1 MDRQMTGEQFTPEE
15 NEIIRT
21 VARFVN
27 ERVRPCVQE
36 LEREGKYPQHL
47 VGEMMELGLFGLAV
61 PERYGGLGARVPV
74 LAKIFEV
81 LGSGWT
87 TLAAYINSHST
98 VAYAIA
104 THGTDDQKERYLSGL
119 AAGEHRGALCLTEPG
134 CGSDLQAIRGM
145 AKDAG
150 DHYDLTASKT
160 YVTNGEKATLLLTL
174 VKHPASA
181 SAAKPRISLLIVEK
195 AYPKVSVTST
205 FEKTAFHLVDTVQI
219 EMDGVAVA
227 KSQLLGT
234 VEGAGF
240 SQLMDSLEI
249 GRISIAASAVGLAAN
264 ALSEAKRY
272 ASERVTFGVTI
283 DQHQA
288 IQMKLADMAT
298 KLVGARLMTM
308 EAASAKERG
317 GRCDMIT
324 AMAKLHAS
332 DCALEI
338 AHQAVVVHGGAGYI
352 REYVVER
359 LHREALLYTI
369 GEGTNDINRIVISRR
384 MKGEEEMQYLGL
396 LP

>member
-1 MDRQMTGEQFTPEE
+1 MTGELLTPEE
-15 NEIIRT
+15 SEIIGT
-21 VARFVN
+21 VGRFVK
-27 ERVRPCVQE
+27 ERVRPYVQQ

-61 PERYGGLGARVPV
+61 PESYGGLGARVPV
-74 LAKIFEV
+74 LATLFEV

-87 TLAAYINSHST
+87 TLAAYVNSHST

-104 THGTDDQKERYLSGL
+104 THGTEEQKSRYLPGL
-119 AAGEHRGALCLTEPG
+119 ATGEHRGALCLTEPG
-134 CGSDLQAIRGM
+134 CGSDLQAIKGL

-150 DHYDLTASKT
+150 NHYDLNASKT
-160 YVTNGEKATLLLTL
+160 YVTNGAKATLLLTL
-174 VKHPASA
+174 VKHPAPA
-181 SAAKPRISLLIVEK
+181 GETKPKISLLIVEK

-205 FEKTAFHLVDTVQI
+205 FKKTAFHLVDTVQI
-219 EMDGVAVA
+219 EMDDVAVPKA
-227 KSQLLGT
+227 QLLGAA
-234 VEGAGF
+234 EGSGF
-240 SQLMDSLEI
+240 PQLMDSLEI
-249 GRISIAASAVGLAAN
+249 GRVAIAASAVGLATN

-324 AMAKLHAS
+324 AMAKTYAS
-332 DCALEI
+332 DCALDI

-352 REYVVER
+352 QDYVVER

-384 MKGEEEMQYLGL
+384 MKGEEEMRYLGL

>member
-1 MDRQMTGEQFTPEE
+1 MTGEMVTPEE
-15 NEIIRT
+15 KEIIWT
-21 VARFVN
+21 VGRFVK
-27 ERVRPCVQE
+27 ERVRPFVQQ
-36 LEREGKYPQHL
+36 LEREGNYPQHL
-47 VGEMMELGLFGLAV
+47 VNEMMELGLFGLAV
-61 PERYGGLGARVPV
+61 PESYGGLGARIPV
-74 LAKIFEV
+74 LATILEV
-81 LGSGWT
+81 LGSGWA
-87 TLAAYINSHST
+87 TLAAYLNSHST

-104 THGTDDQKERYLSGL
+104 THGTEEQKGRYLPRL
-119 AAGEHRGALCLTEPG
+119 ATGEDRGALCLTEPG
-134 CGSDLQAIRGM
+134 CGSDLQAIKGL
-145 AKDAG
+145 AKDVG
-150 DHYDLTASKT
+150 GHYDLNASKT
-160 YVTNGEKATLLLTL
+160 YVTNGAKASLLLTL

-181 SAAKPRISLLIVEK
+181 GEKPKISLLIVEK
-195 AYPKVSVTST
+195 AYPNVSVTST

-219 EMDGVAVA
+219 EMDGVAVPKA
-227 KSQLLGT
+227 QLLGT
-234 VEGAGF
+234 TEGKGF
-240 SQLMDSLEI
+240 AQLMDSLEI

-288 IQMKLADMAT
+288 VQLKLADMAT

-308 EAASAKERG
+308 EAASEKERG

-324 AMAKLHAS
+324 AMAKTYAS

-384 MKGEEEMQYLGL
+384 MRGDQEMQYLGL

>member
-1 MDRQMTGEQFTPEE
+1 MTGELHTPEE
-15 NEIIRT
+15 NEIIGT
-21 VARFVN
+21 VARFVK
-27 ERVRPCVQE
+27 ERVRPYVQQ

-61 PERYGGLGARVPV
+61 PESYGGLGARIPV
-74 LAKIFEV
+74 LAIILEV
-81 LGSGWT
+81 LGSGWA
-87 TLAAYINSHST
+87 TLAAYVNSHST

-104 THGTDDQKERYLSGL
+104 THGTEQQKSRYLPRL
-119 AAGEHRGALCLTEPG
+119 ATGEHRGALCLSEPG
-134 CGSDLQAIRGM
+134 CGSDLQAIKGL

-150 DHYDLTASKT
+150 DHYDLVASKT
-160 YVTNGEKATLLLTL
+160 YVTNGAKATLLLTL
-174 VKHPASA
+174 VKHPAVA
-181 SAAKPRISLLIVEK
+181 GETKPKISLLIVEK

-219 EMDGVAVA
+219 EMDGVAVPKA
-227 KSQLLGT
+227 QLLGPA
-234 VEGAGF
+234 EGMGF
-240 SQLMDSLEI
+240 PQLMDSLEI
-249 GRISIAASAVGLAAN
+249 GRVAIAASAVGVAAN

-272 ASERVTFGVTI
+272 ASERVAFGVTI
-283 DQHQA
+283 DHHQA

-324 AMAKLHAS
+324 AMAKTYAS

-338 AHQAVVVHGGAGYI
+338 AHQAVVIHGGAGYI
-352 REYVVER
+352 RDYVVER

>member
-1 MDRQMTGEQFTPEE
+1 MTGEPFTDEE
-15 NEIIRT
+15 NEIVRT
-21 VARFVN
+21 VSRFVK
-27 ERVRPCVQE
+27 ERVRPYVQD

-47 VGEMMELGLFGLAV
+47 VDEMMGLGLFGLAI
-61 PERYGGLGARVPV
+61 PESYGGLGARVPV
-74 LAKIFEV
+74 LAALLEV
-81 LGSGWT
+81 LSNGWT
-87 TLAAYINSHST
+87 TLAAYLNSHST

-104 THGTDDQKERYLSGL
+104 THGTEDQKARYLPGL
-119 AAGEHRGALCLTEPG
+119 ATGEHRGALCLTEPG

-150 DHYDLTASKT
+150 DRYDLTASKT
-160 YVTNGEKATLLLTL
+160 YVTNGAKATLLLTL
-174 VKHPASA
+174 AKHPAQA
-181 SAAKPRISLLIVEK
+181 GETKPRISLLIVEK
-195 AYPKVSVTST
+195 AYPNVTVTST

-219 EMDGVAVA
+219 EMDCVAIP
-227 KSQLLGT
+227 KPQLLGA
-234 VEGAGF
+234 VEGKGF
-240 SQLMDSLEI
+240 AQLMDSLEI
-249 GRISIAASAVGLAAN
+249 GRVSIAASAVGLAAN

-272 ASERVTFGVTI
+272 ASERVTFGVAI

-298 KLVGARLMTM
+298 KLVSARLMTT
-308 EAASAKERG
+308 EAAAAKERG

-324 AMAKLHAS
+324 AMAKMYAS

-352 REYVVER
+352 RESVVER
-359 LHREALLYTI
+359 LNREALLYTI

-384 MKGEEEMQYLGL
+384 MKGEEEMEYLGL

>member
-1 MDRQMTGEQFTPEE
+1 MTGEQFTPEE
-15 NEIIRT
+15 NEIIWT
-21 VARFVN
+21 VARFVK
-27 ERVRPCVQE
+27 ERVRPHVQQ
-36 LEREGKYPQHL
+36 LEREGKYPQQL
-47 VGEMMELGLFGLAV
+47 VNEMMALGLFGLAV
-61 PERYGGLGARVPV
+61 PESYGGLGARVPV
-74 LAKIFEV
+74 LATILEV
-81 LGSGWT
+81 LSGGWT
-87 TLAAYINSHST
+87 TLAAYVNSHST

-104 THGTDDQKERYLSGL
+104 THGTEEQKNRYLPGL
-119 AAGEHRGALCLTEPG
+119 ASGEQRGALCLTEPG
-134 CGSDLQAIRGM
+134 CGSDLQAIKAL
-145 AKDAG
+145 AKDAADG
-150 DHYDLTASKT
+150 YDLTASKT
-160 YVTNGEKATLLLTL
+160 YVTNGAKATLLLTL
-174 VKHPASA
+174 VKHPTLAGET
-181 SAAKPRISLLIVEK
+181 KPKISLLIIEK

-219 EMDGVAVA
+219 EMDGVTVP
-227 KSQLLGT
+227 KSQLLGAA
-234 VEGAGF
+234 EGKGF

-249 GRISIAASAVGLAAN
+249 GRVAIAASAVGVAAS

-272 ASERVTFGVTI
+272 ASERVAFGVTI

-298 KLVGARLMTM
+298 KLVAARLMTM

-324 AMAKLHAS
+324 AMAKMYAS

-352 REYVVER
+352 RDYVVER

-396 LP
+396 LA

>member
-1 MDRQMTGEQFTPEE
+1 MTSERFTPEE
-15 NEIIRT
+15 NEMILT
-21 VARFVN
+21 VARFVR
-27 ERVRPCVQE
+27 ERVRPDVQQ

-47 VGEMMELGLFGLAV
+47 VNAMMELGLFGLAV
-61 PERYGGLGARVPV
+61 PESYGGLGARVPV
-74 LAKIFEV
+74 LATILEV
-81 LGSGWT
+81 LSSGWT
-87 TLAAYINSHST
+87 TLAAYVNSHST
-98 VAYAIA
+98 LAYAIA
-104 THGTDDQKERYLSGL
+104 THGTEEQKSRYLPGL
-119 AAGEHRGALCLTEPG
+119 ASGEHRGALCLTEPG
-134 CGSDLQAIRGM
+134 CGSDLQAIKGL

-160 YVTNGEKATLLLTL
+160 YVTNGAKATLLLTL
-174 VKHPASA
+174 VKHPGLAGET
-181 SAAKPRISLLIVEK
+181 KPKISLLIIEK
-195 AYPKVSVTST
+195 AYPRVSVTST

-219 EMDGVAVA
+219 EMDGVAVP

-234 VEGAGF
+234 VEGMGF
-240 SQLMDSLEI
+240 PQLMDSLEI

-324 AMAKLHAS
+324 AMAKMYAS

-352 REYVVER
+352 RDYVVER

>member
-1 MDRQMTGEQFTPEE
+1 MTDDQFTPEE
-15 NEIIRT
+15 SEIVGT

-27 ERVRPCVQE
+27 ERVRPLVQQ

-47 VGEMMELGLFGLAV
+47 VQEMMELGLFGLAV
-61 PERYGGLGARVPV
+61 PESYGGLGARVPV
-74 LAKIFEV
+74 TAAILEA
-81 LGSGWT
+81 LGSGWA
-87 TLAAYINSHST
+87 TLAAYVNSHST

-104 THGTDDQKERYLSGL
+104 THGTEEQRKRYLAGL
-119 AAGEHRGALCLTEPG
+119 ASGEHRGALCLTEPG
-134 CGSDLQAIRGM
+134 CGSDLQAIKALAR
-145 AKDAG
+145 DAG
-150 DHYDLTASKT
+150 DNYDLTASKT
-160 YVTNGEKATLLLTL
+160 YVTNGAKATLLLTL
-174 VKHPASA
+174 VKHPPLAGET
-181 SAAKPRISLLIVEK
+181 KPKISLVIVEK

-219 EMDGVAVA
+219 EMDGVAVP
-227 KSQLLGT
+227 KSQLLGS
-234 VEGAGF
+234 VEGIGF
-240 SQLMDSLEI
+240 RQLMDSLEI
-249 GRISIAASAVGLAAN
+249 GRVAIAASAVGVAAN

-288 IQMKLADMAT
+288 IQIKLADMAT
-298 KLVGARLMTM
+298 KLVAARLMTM
-308 EAASAKERG
+308 EAAAAKERG

-324 AMAKLHAS
+324 AMAKTFAS

-352 REYVVER
+352 RDSVVER

-384 MKGEEEMQYLGL
+384 MKGEEEIQYLGL

>member
-1 MDRQMTGEQFTPEE
+1 MDRQMTGELFTPEE
-15 NEIIRT
+15 NEIVRT
-21 VARFVN
+21 VARFVK
-27 ERVRPCVQE
+27 ERVRPYVQQ
-36 LEREGKYPQHL
+36 LEREGKYPLHL
-47 VGEMMELGLFGLAV
+47 VSEMMELGLFGLAV
-61 PERYGGLGARVPV
+61 PESYGGLGARLPV
-74 LAKIFEV
+74 LATILEV

-87 TLAAYINSHST
+87 TLAAYVNSHST

-104 THGTDDQKERYLSGL
+104 THGTEEQKERYLPGL
-119 AAGEHRGALCLTEPG
+119 ATGEHRGALCLTEPG
-134 CGSDLQAIRGM
+134 CGSDLQAIKGM

-174 VKHPASA
+174 VKHPASTGET
-181 SAAKPRISLLIVEK
+181 KPKISLLIIEK
-195 AYPKVSVTST
+195 TYPNVSVTSA
-205 FEKTAFHLVDTVQI
+205 FEKTAFPLVDTVQI
-219 EMDGVAVA
+219 EMGGVAVP
-227 KSQLLGT
+227 KSQLLGGA
-234 VEGAGF
+234 EGMGF
-240 SQLMDSLEI
+240 LQLMDSLEI

-264 ALSEAKRY
+264 ALSEAQRY

-283 DQHQA
+283 DRHQA

-308 EAASAKERG
+308 EAAAAKERG

-324 AMAKLHAS
+324 AMAKTYAS
-332 DCALEI
+332 DCALEV

-352 REYVVER
+352 RDYVVER

-384 MKGEEEMQYLGL
+384 MKGEEEMRYLGL

>member
-1 MDRQMTGEQFTPEE
+1 MDRQMTGEPLTPEE
-15 NEIIRT
+15 HEIIRT
-21 VARFVN
+21 VARFVS
-27 ERVRPCVQE
+27 ERVRPHVQQ

-47 VGEMMELGLFGLAV
+47 VSEMMELGLFGLAV
-61 PERYGGLGARVPV
+61 PESYGGLGARIPV
-74 LAKIFEV
+74 FATIIEV

-87 TLAAYINSHST
+87 TLAAYLNSHST

-104 THGTDDQKERYLSGL
+104 THGTEEQKSRYLPGL
-119 AAGEHRGALCLTEPG
+119 ATGEHRGSLCLTEPG
-134 CGSDLQAIRGM
+134 CGSDLQAIKGL

-150 DHYDLTASKT
+150 DHYDLSASKT
-160 YVTNGEKATLLLTL
+160 YVTNGAKATLLLTL
-174 VKHPASA
+174 VKHPLVAGEK
-181 SAAKPRISLLIVEK
+181 KPKISLLIVEK

-219 EMDGVAVA
+219 EMDGVVVPKA
-227 KSQLLGT
+227 QLLGAA
-234 VEGAGF
+234 EEKGF
-240 SQLMDSLEI
+240 PQLMDSLEI
-249 GRISIAASAVGLAAN
+249 GRIAIAASAVGLAAE

-324 AMAKLHAS
+324 AMAKTYAS
-332 DCALEI
+332 DSALEI
-338 AHQAVVVHGGAGYI
+338 AHQAVVIHGGAGYI
-352 REYVVER
+352 RDYVVER

>member
-1 MDRQMTGEQFTPEE
+1 MTGGLVTPEE

-21 VARFVN
+21 VARFVK
-27 ERVRPCVQE
+27 ERVRPFVQQM
-36 LEREGKYPQHL
+36 EREGKYPRHL
-47 VGEMMELGLFGLAV
+47 VDEMMELGLFGLAV
-61 PERYGGLGARVPV
+61 PESFGGLGARIPV
-74 LAKIFEV
+74 LATILEV
-81 LGSGWT
+81 LGGGWT
-87 TLAAYINSHST
+87 TLAAYVNSHGT

-104 THGTDDQKERYLSGL
+104 THGTDEQKQRYLPGL
-119 AAGEHRGALCLTEPG
+119 ATGEHRGALCLTEPG
-134 CGSDLQAIRGM
+134 CGSDLQAIESS

-160 YVTNGEKATLLLTL
+160 YITNGAKATLLLTL
-174 VKHPASA
+174 VKHPPVAA
-181 SAAKPRISLLIVEK
+181 GAKPEISLLIVEK
-195 AYPKVSVTST
+195 AYSNVTVTST

-219 EMDGVAVA
+219 EMDHVAVP
-227 KSQLLGT
+227 KTQLLGA
-234 VEGAGF
+234 VEGKGF
-240 SQLMDSLEI
+240 AQLMDSLEI

-264 ALSEAKRY
+264 ALSEARRY

-283 DQHQA
+283 DRHQA

-298 KLVGARLMTM
+298 KLVGARLMTA
-308 EAASAKERG
+308 EAAAAKERG

-324 AMAKLHAS
+324 AMAKMYAS

-352 REYVVER
+352 RQSVVER
-359 LHREALLYTI
+359 LNREALLYTI

>member
-1 MDRQMTGEQFTPEE
+1 MSEEQFTPEE

-21 VARFVN
+21 VARFV
-27 ERVRPCVQE
+27 EKRVRPHVQQM
-36 LEREGKYPQHL
+36 EREGEYPRHL

-61 PERYGGLGARVPV
+61 PESHGGLGARFPV
-74 LAKIFEV
+74 VAAIFEV
-81 LGSGWT
+81 LSSGWT
-87 TLAAYINSHST
+87 TLAAYVNSHST

-104 THGTDDQKERYLSGL
+104 THGTEDQKARYLPKL
-119 AAGEHRGALCLTEPG
+119 ASGEHRGSLCLTEPG
-134 CGSDLQAIRGM
+134 CGSDLQAIRGL
-145 AKDAG
+145 AKDSG
-150 DHYDLTASKT
+150 GHYDLTASKI

-174 VKHPASA
+174 VKHPPAA
-181 SAAKPRISLLIVEK
+181 EAAKPRISLLIVEK
-195 AYPKVSVTST
+195 AYPNVSVTST

-219 EMDGVAVA
+219 EMDGVAVP
-227 KSQLLGT
+227 KSQLLGA
-234 VEGAGF
+234 VEGNGF
-240 SQLMDSLEI
+240 AQLMDSLEL
-249 GRISIAASAVGLAAN
+249 GRIAIAASAVGLAAN

-288 IQMKLADMAT
+288 VQMKLADMAT
-298 KLVGARLMTM
+298 KLVAARLMTM

-324 AMAKLHAS
+324 AMAKTYAS

-352 REYVVER
+352 RDCVVER
-359 LHREALLYTI
+359 LNREALLYTI

-384 MKGEEEMQYLGL
+384 MKGDDEMRYLGL